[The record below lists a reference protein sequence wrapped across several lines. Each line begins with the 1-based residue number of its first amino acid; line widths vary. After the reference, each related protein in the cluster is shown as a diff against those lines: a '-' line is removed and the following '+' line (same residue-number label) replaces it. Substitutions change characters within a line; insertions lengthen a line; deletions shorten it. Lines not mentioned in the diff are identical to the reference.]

1 MRRSIL
7 DKRGDEV
14 GYGKGKV
21 VGWLSAAESD
31 FVNERT
37 KCAAALYHVVFDEVC
52 ERHLR
57 YSPTAMGEED
67 LEEDEV
73 REAVEAPIL
82 KSALYSD
89 FTHEL
94 Y

>member
-1 MRRSIL
+1 
-7 DKRGDEV
+7 
-14 GYGKGKV
+14 
-21 VGWLSAAESD
+21 
-31 FVNERT
+31 
-37 KCAAALYHVVFDEVC
+37 VVFDEVC

-57 YSPTAMGEED
+57 YSPTSMGEED

-89 FTHEL
+89 F
-94 Y
+94 YI